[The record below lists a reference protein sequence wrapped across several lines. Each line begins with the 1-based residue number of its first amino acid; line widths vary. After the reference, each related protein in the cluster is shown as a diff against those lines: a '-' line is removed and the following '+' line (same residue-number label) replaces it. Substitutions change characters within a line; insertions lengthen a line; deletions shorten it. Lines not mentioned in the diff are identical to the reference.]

1 MDADPKYVR
10 ALIDELCEIDDGL
23 TPWEIKFVE
32 SIAALVIDRGVSLS
46 EKQIAIAE
54 RIRDSKGR

>member
-10 ALIDELCEIDDGL
+10 ALVDELCEIDNGL
-23 TPWEIKFVE
+23 TPWEVKFVE

-46 EKQIAIAE
+46 EKQIATAE
-54 RIRDSKGR
+54 RIRDAQK